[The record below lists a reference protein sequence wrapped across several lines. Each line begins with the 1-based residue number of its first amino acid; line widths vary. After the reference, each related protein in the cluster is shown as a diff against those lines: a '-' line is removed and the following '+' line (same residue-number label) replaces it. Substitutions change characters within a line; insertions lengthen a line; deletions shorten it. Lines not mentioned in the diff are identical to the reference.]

1 VRKVVLKIIL
11 FVPILLL
18 IGACA
23 GDAEK
28 DEEGNPQSVEIKEY
42 LGTKLSSI
50 NDFRENSI
58 KGPQYVD
65 KDSFR
70 LEITGLVNNPKT
82 YTYYE
87 IINRQGYKKL

>member
-1 VRKVVLKIIL
+1 
-11 FVPILLL
+11 
-18 IGACA
+18 
-23 GDAEK
+23 
-28 DEEGNPQSVEIKEY
+28 
-42 LGTKLSSI
+42 
-50 NDFRENSI
+50 
-58 KGPQYVD
+58 VD